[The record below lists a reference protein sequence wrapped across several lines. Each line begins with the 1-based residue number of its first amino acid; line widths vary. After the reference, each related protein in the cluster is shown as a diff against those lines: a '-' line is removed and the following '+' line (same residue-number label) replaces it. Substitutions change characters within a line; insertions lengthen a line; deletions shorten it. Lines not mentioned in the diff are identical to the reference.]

1 MSAWIYKV
9 EASDLMTFYHKIT
22 CLMDRKRMV
31 DVIYL
36 DFSKVS
42 LSQEP
47 IEKLMEY
54 RLDKQQ
60 GKMKTE

>member
-1 MSAWIYKV
+1 
-9 EASDLMTFYHKIT
+9 
-22 CLMDRKRMV
+22 MV